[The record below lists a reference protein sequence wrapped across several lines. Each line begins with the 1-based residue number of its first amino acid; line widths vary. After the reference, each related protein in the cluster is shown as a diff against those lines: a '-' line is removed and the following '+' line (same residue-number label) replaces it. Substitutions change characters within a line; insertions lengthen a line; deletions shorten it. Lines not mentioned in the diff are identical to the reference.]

1 MASEALWT
9 SHPPSEMDQNG
20 GTRLWRFLRAMSGLI
35 LGVYVIRVF
44 DSIFSSCQILLTFQS
59 CVAQLS
65 IIFSLPRVS
74 CTSKGRFFYS
84 GMLLLLLPEKCA
96 LYRLGFWSLWLKLG
110 IDVLSSLFF
119 FFPRG
124 KNWGENA
131 SRMQKKSPVSQ
142 GNMLFEFCFC
152 FNFLVEICGKHR
164 ETTAVATSV
173 SFLTN
178 GPYSQICWNEDEI
191 CRTRTRIS
199 LPVAS
204 RACVRLC
211 RLCFFISTSES
222 LNIAS
227 QFQYTANSKM
237 F

>member
-35 LGVYVIRVF
+35 LGVYVIRVL

-65 IIFSLPRVS
+65 IIFSLPRVF
-74 CTSKGRFFYS
+74 CTSKGRFFFYS

-119 FFPRG
+119 FSFRG
-124 KNWGENA
+124 EKIGGKNA

-152 FNFLVEICGKHR
+152 FNFLVEICGKRR
-164 ETTAVATSV
+164 ETTAVATLV
-173 SFLTN
+173 SFLTTN
-178 GPYSQICWNEDEI
+178 GPYS
-191 CRTRTRIS
+191 
-199 LPVAS
+199 
-204 RACVRLC
+204 
-211 RLCFFISTSES
+211 
-222 LNIAS
+222 
-227 QFQYTANSKM
+227 
-237 F
+237 